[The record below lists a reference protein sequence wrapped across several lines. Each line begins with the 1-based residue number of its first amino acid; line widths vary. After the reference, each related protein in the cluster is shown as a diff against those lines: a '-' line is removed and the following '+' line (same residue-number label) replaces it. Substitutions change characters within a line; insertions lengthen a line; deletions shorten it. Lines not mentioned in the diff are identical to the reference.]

1 MFVQEACLITFLALC
16 VKINFSVVYYFDVTY
31 KVLNDG
37 NKNEIMSKITR
48 PVKYY

>member
-37 NKNEIMSKITR
+37 NKTKLCRKSRDLKC
-48 PVKYY
+48 Y